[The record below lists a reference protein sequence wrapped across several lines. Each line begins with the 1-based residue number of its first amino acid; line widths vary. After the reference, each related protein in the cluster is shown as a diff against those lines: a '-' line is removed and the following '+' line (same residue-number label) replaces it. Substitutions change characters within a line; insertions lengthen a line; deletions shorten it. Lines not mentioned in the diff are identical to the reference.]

1 MTFWCQGWYSLPYAS
16 IKGASVA
23 EATVLVI
30 RRILMGI
37 LLIGLVGMGTEL
49 LFLKHDEEATQLIPL
64 VLIALAFVTI
74 AWHAARGSSASL
86 AMLQVTMVLFVAAGP
101 LGMYLHYG
109 ANVAFQR
116 EVDPSIA
123 GQALFLKALAPGSMS
138 QLGLIGLAYTYAYG
152 NAFRQRRQDKPP
164 APGTAGQ
171 RRE

>member
-1 MTFWCQGWYSLPYAS
+1 M
-16 IKGASVA
+16 A

-30 RRILMGI
+30 RRILLGI

-64 VLIALAFVTI
+64 VLIAFAFVTI
-74 AWHAARGSSASL
+74 AWHAAQGSSASL
-86 AMLQVTMVLFVAAGP
+86 ATLQVTMVLFIAAGL
-101 LGMYLHYG
+101 LGMYLHFR

-123 GQALFLKALAPGSMS
+123 GQALFWKAMTAKTPPALAPGSMS

-152 NAFRQRRQDKPP
+152 NAFRQRRPDKPP
-164 APGTAGQ
+164 APGAAGQ